1 MQKEK
6 DLMENAD
13 IREEFEKVKNILNEI
28 KLQLSRE
35 V

>member
-6 DLMENAD
+6 DLMESAD
-13 IREEFEKVKNILNEI
+13 VKEEFEKVKNILNKI
-28 KLQLSRE
+28 KLQISVE

>member
-6 DLMENAD
+6 DLMESAD